1 MSDRQS
7 THQTLPSE
15 WQVIDLSA
23 MIASESSITY
33 GVVQPGQEVVDGI
46 PFVRGGDIYGG
57 KIAVHKL
64 RTISSSISS
73 AYRRTLLRGGELLM
87 SLVGYPGEVA
97 VVPNGLAGANIARQA
112 ALIRLDRIHDAKYVM
127 YFLLSDLGKQ
137 RIFEQSIGSAQ
148 QVVNLADLKH
158 VRVTLP
164 PLPQQRKIARILTT
178 VDNLIEKTE
187 ALIAKYQAIKQG
199 MMHDLFTRGVDEH
212 GHLRPPYQDAP
223 ELYKQSDLGWIPT
236 EWEVCRVGDR
246 LERIEQGWSPDC
258 ESEPASTGEWGVL
271 KTTAV
276 VWEGFACYEN
286 KRLPKHLPPLP
297 QYEVH
302 VDDLLMTRGGPNSRV
317 GVVVHVR
324 ETTDKLMLSD
334 KIYRLVP
341 KKGLLPNYFALALS
355 SERTQTHLST
365 LKTGLA
371 ESQTNIS
378 QEIVRRLWIG
388 LPKPDEQ
395 RKTFERLEAVA
406 QVMQAELNG
415 LAKLR
420 LDKTGLMQDLLTGKV
435 RVKADEAEE
444 VAAHA

>member
-7 THQTLPSE
+7 TNETLPSE
-15 WQVIDLSA
+15 WRVIDLSA
-23 MIASESSITY
+23 MIAPESSITY

-57 KIAVHKL
+57 KIAIHKL

-97 VVPNGLAGANIARQA
+97 VVPSELAGANIARQA
-112 ALIRLDRIHDAKYVM
+112 ALIRLDRLHDAKYVM

-137 RIFEQSIGSAQ
+137 RIFEQSNGSAQ

-212 GHLRPPYQDAP
+212 GHLRPPYEEAP
-223 ELYKQSDLGWIPT
+223 ELYKQSELGWIPK
-236 EWEVCRVGDR
+236 EWDDP
-246 LERIEQGWSPDC
+246 RISSILVHRPKNGYSPK
-258 ESEPASTGEWGVL
+258 ESNEWTGVL
-271 KTTAV
+271 MLGLGCLTPH
-276 VWEGFACYEN
+276 GFEPVQ
-286 KRLPKHLPPLP
+286 LKHAPRNDPNVASALLRNG
-297 QYEVH
+297 
-302 VDDLLMTRGGPNSRV
+302 DLLISRSNTRDLVALVGRYRDV
-317 GVVVHVR
+317 GVPCIYS
-324 ETTDKLMLSD
+324 DLMM
-334 KIYRLVP
+334 RLVP
-341 KKGLLPNYFALALS
+341 TEAILPDYMEAVLRHAP
-355 SERTQTHLST
+355 
-365 LKTGLA
+365 
-371 ESQTNIS
+371 
-378 QEIVRRLWIG
+378 VRRQLTNASCGTSGSMMKINSEMVLNTVIV
-388 LPKPDEQ
+388 LPKKHEQ
-395 RKTFERLEAVA
+395 RAILDRVESINRFILKARNE
-406 QVMQAELNG
+406 
-415 LAKLR
+415 LAKHKEA
-420 LDKTGLMQDLLTGKV
+420 KTGLMQDLLTGKV
-435 RVKADEAEE
+435 RVKLDEAEE